1 MASAPEPR
9 IAELLPLTVIRG
21 LAAWWVVLFHLRF
34 LLAPWIA
41 APALAVLARGNLAVD
56 LFFILSGFVMALNYG
71 QRIAAGG
78 ASAYRD
84 FLFRRFARIY
94 PLHLLIL
101 LGFVAYALAAVRFG
115 AARLADQDW
124 GYFVQSLA
132 LVQNWGFAG
141 ETGWNVPAWSISTE
155 ALAYLLFPLLLA
167 LLRPDRARLW
177 LLAAAVVLL
186 GLSVEPLFWLLAYP
200 FPNAVAQTGLFRCLL
215 QFAMGMGVYG
225 LWRRLPERP
234 WLAGAAIAASALLA
248 ATFVLWDAPLAA
260 VAWAALI
267 LGLARLRRA
276 GVLEAPAL
284 VWLGRVSYATYLVHY
299 LLLTLFKYLFV
310 TAGQSVSPPRLAL
323 YLLGV
328 LAASAILYHGF
339 ERPAQALLV
348 RWWKRRPGRAPVL
361 AAAE

>member
-1 MASAPEPR
+1 MASAPDPR
-9 IAELLPLTVIRG
+9 IAELLPLTAIRG

-41 APALAVLARGNLAVD
+41 GPVLAVLARGNLAVD

-71 QRIAAGG
+71 ERIAAGG

-101 LGFVAYALAAVRFG
+101 AGFAACALAAVRFG
-115 AARLADQDW
+115 TARLADQDW
-124 GYFVQSLA
+124 GYFIQSLV
-132 LVQNWGFAG
+132 LVQNWGFAA
-141 ETGWNVPAWSISTE
+141 ETEWNVPAWSISTE
-155 ALAYLLFPLLLA
+155 ALAYLLFPLLLV
-167 LLRPDRARLW
+167 LLRPDRGRLW

-186 GLSVEPLFWLLAYP
+186 GLSVEPLFWLLGYP
-200 FPNAVAQTGLFRCLL
+200 FPNAVAQTGLFRCLV

-234 WLAGAAIAASALLA
+234 WLAGAAIAVAVLLA
-248 ATFVLWDAPLAA
+248 AAFVVWNAPVVA
-260 VAWAALI
+260 VGWAVLI
-267 LGLARLRRA
+267 LGLARLPRA
-276 GVLEAPAL
+276 GPLGAPAW

-310 TAGQSVSPPRLAL
+310 TAGQPVSPALLAL

-328 LAASAILYHGF
+328 LGVSAVLYHGF
-339 ERPAQALLV
+339 ERPAQALLL
-348 RWWKRRPGRAPVL
+348 RWWKRRPGRIPAL